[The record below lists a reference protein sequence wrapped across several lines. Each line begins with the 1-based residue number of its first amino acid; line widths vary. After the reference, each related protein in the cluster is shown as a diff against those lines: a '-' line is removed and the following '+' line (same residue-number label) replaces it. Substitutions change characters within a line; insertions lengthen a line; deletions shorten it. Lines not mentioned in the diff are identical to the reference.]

1 MREMKHRKPLD
12 PSSYLCFNYFSPLK
26 LLSYLMRQMTSS
38 GPSVVG
44 RGPAELQLERVTR
57 WCRRSAD
64 RHCPLT
70 C

>member
-26 LLSYLMRQMTSS
+26 LLHDLRREIDA
-38 GPSVVG
+38 SVVG

>member
-12 PSSYLCFNYFSPLK
+12 PSSYLCFNHFSPLK
-26 LLSYLMRQMTSS
+26 LLSYLMRQMT
-38 GPSVVG
+38 VVG
-44 RGPAELQLERVTR
+44 PAVAAGLQLEHVTR